1 MQTND
6 IPQFIQMLHN
16 LCEMY
21 GKPRMSDE
29 VAMLHFGALQDYS
42 LEDVRKGF
50 FAALRNPD
58 SGQFMPRPADVI
70 RELSGSGDTRA
81 AVAWAKVREAICRVG
96 HMPSIAFDDAIIH
109 AVIADMG
116 GWVKLALITNDELP
130 FRERDFLRIYRGYI
144 GRPLGDYPRY
154 LPGMAETENFAK
166 GYAVEPPLLLGDASK
181 AEQVLLAGS
190 DKPRL
195 AVQPMQAAPDVVGGV
210 LRDMRRDSEGG
221 GLRRLGVE
229 VPA

>member
-1 MQTND
+1 MQTNE

-70 RELSGSGDTRA
+70 RELSGSSDTRA
-81 AVAWAKVREAICRVG
+81 ALAWAKVYEAICRVG
-96 HMPSIAFDDAIIH
+96 HMPSVAFDDAIIH

-116 GWVKLALITNDELP
+116 GWVKLALVGNDELP
-130 FRERDFLRIYRGYI
+130 FRERDFLRLYRGYV
-144 GRPLGDYPRY
+144 GRSLGDYPRY
-154 LPGMAETENFAK
+154 LSGMAEAENFGK
-166 GYAVEPPLLLGDASK
+166 GYAVEPPLLLGDATK
-181 AEQVLLAGS
+181 AQQVLLAGS
-190 DKPRL
+190 AKPRL
-195 AVQPMQAAPDVVGGV
+195 AVQPMQALPDVVGSL
-210 LRDMRRDSEGG
+210 LRDMRSSSNDD
-221 GLRRLGVE
+221 GLRQIGQGG
-229 VPA
+229 AA

>member
-21 GKPRMSDE
+21 GKPRMGDE

-70 RELSGSGDTRA
+70 RELSGSSDTRA
-81 AVAWAKVREAICRVG
+81 AMAWAKVREAICRVG

-116 GWVKLALITNDELP
+116 GWVKLALISNDELP
-130 FRERDFLRIYRGYI
+130 FRERDFLRIYRGYV

-154 LPGMAETENFAK
+154 LAGMAETDNYAK
-166 GYAVEPPLLLGDASK
+166 GYAVEPPLLLGDAAK
-181 AEQVLLAGS
+181 AQQVLLAGS
-190 DKPRL
+190 AKPRL
-195 AVQPMQAAPDVVGGV
+195 AVQPMQALPDVVGGV
-210 LRDMRRDSEGG
+210 LRDMRSRNDD
-221 GLRRLGVE
+221 GLRQIGQGG
-229 VPA
+229 AA

>member
-1 MQTND
+1 MKTND

-70 RELSGSGDTRA
+70 RELSGSGETRA
-81 AVAWAKVREAICRVG
+81 SVAWAKVRHAIECVG
-96 HMPSIAFDDAIIH
+96 HMPSVVFDDAVIH
-109 AVIADMG
+109 AVVADMG
-116 GWVKLALITNDELP
+116 GWVQMSTITYDELP
-130 FRERDFLRIYRGYI
+130 FRERDFLRFYRAYM
-144 GRPLGDYPRY
+144 GRDLGDYPRK
-154 LPGMAETENFAK
+154 LAGMAETENTAA
-166 GYAVEPPLLLGDASK
+166 GHAVAEPQLFGDAQK
-181 AEQVLLAGS
+181 CLAVMRGGS

-195 AVQPMQAAPDVVGGV
+195 TVQPLSALPQELRGV
-210 LRDMRRDSEGG
+210 LGDLRGSNDDFGG
-221 GLRRLGVE
+221 
-229 VPA
+229 AA